1 MRPSGPTTFD
11 VTMAIVPMPEPDDVL
26 RGELGSLAVVD
37 VHAAVLRGRLLID
50 EDQWQVPTFQPR
62 QR

>member
-11 VTMAIVPMPEPDDVL
+11 VTMDVPMPELDDVL

-50 EDQWQVPTFQPR
+50 EDQWQVPSFQPR